1 MNDQAMPDHPVLV
14 RADNLVKH
22 YKDRKRGVVEAVRG
36 ISFES
41 CAGEIFGLLG
51 PNGAGKT
58 TTLRI
63 LATILKSTS
72 GTASIAGH
80 DVVSDPDG
88 VRRSLGFMSGDT
100 GLYARLN
107 AGEMVAYFGRLYGL
121 EGDELNR
128 RVEETAEQLDM
139 HDFFNRRCGKL
150 STGQK
155 QKVSIARTIVHNPPV
170 LILDEPTAGLD
181 VLASRNIVSFVRNAR
196 QDGKCII
203 LSTHDMGEA
212 ERMCDRIGIIHNGLL
227 VAVDTKEGLFKRYDA
242 TDLETVFLR
251 AVGINEVEIGA

>member
-1 MNDQAMPDHPVLV
+1 MNNQVLV
-14 RADNLVKH
+14 VADNLVKH

-36 ISFES
+36 ISFEA

-63 LATILKSTS
+63 LATILTPTS

-88 VRRSLGFMSGDT
+88 VRRSLGFMSSDT

-107 AGEMVAYFGRLYGL
+107 ADEMVTYFGMLYGL
-121 EGDELNR
+121 EGDELKR
-128 RVEETAEQLDM
+128 RVSETAEQLDM

-181 VLASRNIVSFVRNAR
+181 VLASRNIVSFIRNAR

-227 VAVDTKEGLFKRYDA
+227 VVVDTKEGLFERYNA